1 VPGCAWLVGGVR
13 AHITSSDP
21 AKTLSSARA
30 GRVAPPLELEP
41 HRHRRGTERPFPP
54 RMHARLGPSSVSLY
68 TANAQEITSERER
81 EIEEKKASR
90 QRKRERD
97 G

>member
-1 VPGCAWLVGGVR
+1 
-13 AHITSSDP
+13 
-21 AKTLSSARA
+21 
-30 GRVAPPLELEP
+30 
-41 HRHRRGTERPFPP
+41 
-54 RMHARLGPSSVSLY
+54 MHVHPVCLGPSSVSLY

-90 QRKRERD
+90 QRKRERERD